1 MTNADSA
8 ATQAFRPVRGRIVP
22 IVIGV
27 GILVGAIVLAMT
39 MPGHYGVVDRLTIAG
54 IGVATAAFL
63 HRYATIHAR
72 PDADGLWVRN
82 LGPGEHVPWEDIV
95 AVRFSQG
102 MPWVRIDL
110 ADGMDMAV
118 MAIQRAD
125 GPRSL
130 DDAQRLADLVG
141 SHGASAEGR

>member
-1 MTNADSA
+1 MPAVTA
-8 ATQAFRPVRGRIVP
+8 AGRSSGQIFRPVRGRIVP

-27 GILVGAIVLAMT
+27 GILVGAVVLALT

-72 PDADGLWVRN
+72 PDAAGLWVRN
-82 LGPGEHVPWEDIV
+82 LGPGEYVPWEDIV

-102 MPWVRIDL
+102 MPWVRLDL
-110 ADGMDMAV
+110 ADGTDMAV

-125 GPRSL
+125 GPRSG
-130 DDAQRLADLVG
+130 DEAQRLADLVG
-141 SHGASAEGR
+141 R

>member
-1 MTNADSA
+1 MSA
-8 ATQAFRPVRGRIVP
+8 VTASDRSSAQTFRPVRGRIVP
-22 IVIGV
+22 IIIGV
-27 GILVGAIVLAMT
+27 GILVGAIALAVA
-39 MPGHYGVVDRLTIAG
+39 MPERYGVMDRLICAG
-54 IGVATAAFL
+54 IGVATAAFMY
-63 HRYATIHAR
+63 RYATIHAR
-72 PDADGLWVRN
+72 PGADGLWVRN

-110 ADGMDMAV
+110 ADGTDMAV

-141 SHGASAEGR
+141 D

>member
-1 MTNADSA
+1 MTVPDRA
-8 ATQAFRPVRGRIVP
+8 AAKPFRPSRGRIVP

-27 GILVGAIVLAMT
+27 VVLVGSIALAMSLSDK
-39 MPGHYGVVDRLTIAG
+39 YGVMDRFTCVG
-54 IGVATAAFL
+54 IGVATAAFMS
-63 HRYATIHAR
+63 RYATIHAR

-82 LGPGEHVPWEDIV
+82 LGPGELVPWADIE
-95 AVRFSQG
+95 AIRFSQG

-110 ADGMDMAV
+110 ADGTDLAV

-130 DDAQRLADLVG
+130 DEAQRLADLVG
-141 SHGASAEGR
+141 N

>member
-1 MTNADSA
+1 MTEPDR
-8 ATQAFRPVRGRIVP
+8 ATAGDFRPVRGRIVP

-27 GILVGAIVLAMT
+27 AILVGAIALALALPDRFKVM
-39 MPGHYGVVDRLTIAG
+39 DRLTCAG
-54 IGVATAAFL
+54 IGVAVATL
-63 HRYATIHAR
+63 MSRYATIHAR
-72 PDADGLWVRN
+72 PDERGLYVRN
-82 LGPGEHVPWEDIV
+82 LGAGETVAWEDIT

-110 ADGMDMAV
+110 EDGTDMAV

-130 DDAQRLADLVG
+130 DEAQRLADLVG
-141 SHGASAEGR
+141 I